1 MLNEVTEVGY
11 VEKDIRLYKGINRFE
26 FCVPRKSGTKDRFFV
41 SVYMEDE
48 CDLIAYEK
56 IKIVGSMESKS
67 RNGKLHVNVV
77 ATAIIFDT
85 EDNVGINDVCSLS
98 LSAVDQLNDVC
109 LSGELC
115 SDHSVRLTP
124 LGKVI
129 TNTILRLRN
138 SATENFYIPIILWG
152 EDAQKVSRMSD
163 HDIITI
169 QGRFQSR
176 EYNKRISDTE
186 TRVMTAYEV
195 SARLKQ

>member
-85 EDNVGINDVCSLS
+85 EDNVGI
-98 LSAVDQLNDVC
+98 NDVC